1 MGPGFEVSQVPVL
14 VFFECC
20 EKRLLSQWSTWEGDG
35 LTPRFP
41 LRARRPRHSASA
53 PCFAGRSTPH
63 GKPVREAEPERSRLW
78 RKDRAAIGSEKGNC
92 CRCPRP
98 GARAGRAAGPR
109 AKLYPTDS
117 EGRFRITA
125 LLAGRKFRL
134 SDDEREL
141 NVGDG
146 LRSGHTKDLGDVR
159 LTAAKE

>member
-1 MGPGFEVSQVPVL
+1 MLGPDERPVP
-14 VFFECC
+14 
-20 EKRLLSQWSTWEGDG
+20 G
-35 LTPRFP
+35 
-41 LRARRPRHSASA
+41 
-53 PCFAGRSTPH
+53 
-63 GKPVREAEPERSRLW
+63 
-78 RKDRAAIGSEKGNC
+78 
-92 CRCPRP
+92 
-98 GARAGRAAGPR
+98 